1 MTAARERALML
12 FGACL
17 GSRAVLE
24 AVDPAALGAPH
35 GNVARAIADLKA
47 VAAGTLSIEDAVAV
61 HRLLSRC
68 EVSRSAGVPLVE
80 SLRKRIEWD
89 RELAQRERA
98 LFAERCR
105 LRAPALFGD
114 HP

>member
-17 GSRAVLE
+17 GSRAVLK
-24 AVDPAALGAPH
+24 AVDPAAIGAPN
-35 GNVARAIADLKA
+35 GDVARAIGDLKA

-68 EVSRSAGVPLVE
+68 EVSRPAGMSVVE
-80 SLRKRIEWD
+80 ALRKRIEWD
-89 RELAQRERA
+89 RDVAQRERE

-105 LRAPALFGD
+105 LRAPAIFGEQ
-114 HP
+114 P